1 MAEKIETFEEIEVRV
16 RNQLRNQAVP
26 MKCSNCDFEVAD
38 KDVYYNHIVDNH
50 VIEDPDTH
58 REERNTIEDE
68 HQDDIINEE
77 TLTEPCVFPPME
89 LIEQSD
95 MAANEDDYTI
105 VERTVDSILSLVVD
119 MADQRKEWAEKLRKS
134 LTSKNPNLLFSTL
147 GSSQE
152 PSDHEDDVESESG
165 EEEESSDNEESNEEE
180 KRRKE
185 VLEEQERYLLENIV
199 QDLVELESLEIVL
212 DVGGNAGV
220 KIKEEM
226 KNTELESGKKN
237 HTDFQD
243 QYQIF
248 AENLFN
254 PMAEKEMRK
263 IAKRKQL
270 KAMNKRKKKRRRM
283 AKELSDEEDNLE
295 EDEEEEEDD
304 RELSATSSQNLR
316 GLLACPSNLMG
327 R

>member
-50 VIEDPDTH
+50 DTH
-58 REERNTIEDE
+58 REERSTIEDE
-68 HQDDIINEE
+68 HKNDIINEE
-77 TLTEPCVFPPME
+77 TLTEPFVYPPLE
-89 LIEQSD
+89 LTKQSD
-95 MAANEDDYTI
+95 MAGNEDDDTI
-105 VERTVDSILSLVVD
+105 VEGTVDYILSLVVD

-134 LTSKNPNLLFSTL
+134 LSNKNPNLLFSTL

-152 PSDHEDDVESESG
+152 PSDHESESG
-165 EEEESSDNEESNEEE
+165 KYEESSDNEESDEEE
-180 KRRKE
+180 RRRKE

-199 QDLVELESLEIVL
+199 QDLVELESLEIDL
-212 DVGGNAGV
+212 VGGNAGV
-220 KIKEEM
+220 KIKQ
-226 KNTELESGKKN
+226 ELESGNKN
-237 HTDFQD
+237 QTDFQD

-254 PMAEKEMRK
+254 PMAEKEMKK

-283 AKELSDEEDNLE
+283 AKELSDDEADLDEDV
-295 EDEEEEEDD
+295 EEEDK

-316 GLLACPSNLMG
+316 RLLASPNSMG

>member
-16 RNQLRNQAVP
+16 RNQLRNQAVF
-26 MKCSNCDFEVAD
+26 MKCSNCDFETAD
-38 KDVYYNHIVDNH
+38 KDDYYNHIVNNH
-50 VIEDPDTH
+50 VINDPDPH
-58 REERNTIEDE
+58 MEEGNTIEDE
-68 HQDDIINEE
+68 HKNDIINEE
-77 TLTEPCVFPPME
+77 TLIYPPVE
-89 LIEQSD
+89 LTKQPN
-95 MAANEDDYTI
+95 MAGNEDDDTI
-105 VERTVDSILSLVVD
+105 VERTVDYILSLVVD

-134 LTSKNPNLLFSTL
+134 LSNKNPNLLFSTL

-180 KRRKE
+180 IRRKE

-199 QDLVELESLEIVL
+199 QDLVELESLEI
-212 DVGGNAGV
+212 DIVGDNAV
-220 KIKEEM
+220 MKIKQEM
-226 KNTELESGKKN
+226 NNTELESGKKN
-237 HTDFQD
+237 QTDFQD

-254 PMAEKEMRK
+254 PMAEKEMKK

-283 AKELSDEEDNLE
+283 AKELSDDEADLE
-295 EDEEEEEDD
+295 EDEEEDTT
-304 RELSATSSQNLR
+304 ELSATSSQNLR
-316 GLLACPSNLMG
+316 RLLASPNSMG

>member
-58 REERNTIEDE
+58 REERSTIEDE
-68 HQDDIINEE
+68 HKNDIVNEE
-77 TLTEPCVFPPME
+77 TLTEPFVYPPVE
-89 LIEQSD
+89 LTKQSD
-95 MAANEDDYTI
+95 MAGNEDDDTI
-105 VERTVDSILSLVVD
+105 VERTVDYILSLVVD
-119 MADQRKEWAEKLRKS
+119 MADQRREWAEKLRKS
-134 LTSKNPNLLFSTL
+134 LSNKNPNLLFSTL
-147 GSSQE
+147 GSFQE
-152 PSDHEDDVESESG
+152 PSDHESESG
-165 EEEESSDNEESNEEE
+165 EYEESSDNEESNEEE
-180 KRRKE
+180 RRRKE

-199 QDLVELESLEIVL
+199 QDLVELESLEIDL
-212 DVGGNAGV
+212 VGGNAGV
-220 KIKEEM
+220 KIKQEM

-237 HTDFQD
+237 QTDFQD

-254 PMAEKEMRK
+254 PMAEKEMKK

-283 AKELSDEEDNLE
+283 AKELSDDEADFEEDE
-295 EDEEEEEDD
+295 EDEEEDNT
-304 RELSATSSQNLR
+304 ELSATSSQNLR
-316 GLLACPSNLMG
+316 RLLASPNSMG

>member
-58 REERNTIEDE
+58 REERSKIEDE
-68 HQDDIINEE
+68 HKNDIINEE
-77 TLTEPCVFPPME
+77 TLTEPFVYPPVE
-89 LIEQSD
+89 LTKQLD
-95 MAANEDDYTI
+95 MAGNEDDDTI
-105 VERTVDSILSLVVD
+105 VERTVDYILSLVVD

-134 LTSKNPNLLFSTL
+134 LSNKNPNLLFSTL

-152 PSDHEDDVESESG
+152 PSDHESESG
-165 EEEESSDNEESNEEE
+165 EYEESSDNEESNEEE
-180 KRRKE
+180 IRRKE

-199 QDLVELESLEIVL
+199 QDLVELESLEIDL
-212 DVGGNAGV
+212 VGGNAGV
-220 KIKEEM
+220 KIKQEM
-226 KNTELESGKKN
+226 NNTELESGKKN
-237 HTDFQD
+237 QTDFQD

-254 PMAEKEMRK
+254 PMAEKEMKK

-283 AKELSDEEDNLE
+283 AKELSDDEADLEGDEEEGEEDNT
-295 EDEEEEEDD
+295 
-304 RELSATSSQNLR
+304 ELSATSSQNLR
-316 GLLACPSNLMG
+316 RLLASPNSMG

>member
-1 MAEKIETFEEIEVRV
+1 MTEKIETFEEIEVRV

-50 VIEDPDTH
+50 VVEDPDTH
-58 REERNTIEDE
+58 REERSTIEDE
-68 HQDDIINEE
+68 HKNDIINEE
-77 TLTEPCVFPPME
+77 TLTEPFVYPPVE
-89 LIEQSD
+89 LSKQSD
-95 MAANEDDYTI
+95 MAGNDTI

-134 LTSKNPNLLFSTL
+134 LSNKNPNLLFSTL

-152 PSDHEDDVESESG
+152 PSDHESESG
-165 EEEESSDNEESNEEE
+165 KYEESSDNEESDEEE
-180 KRRKE
+180 RRRKE

-199 QDLVELESLEIVL
+199 QDLVELESLEIDL
-212 DVGGNAGV
+212 VGGNAGV
-220 KIKEEM
+220 KIKQEM

-237 HTDFQD
+237 QTDFQD

-254 PMAEKEMRK
+254 PMAEKEMKK

-283 AKELSDEEDNLE
+283 AKELSDDEADL
-295 EDEEEEEDD
+295 EEEEEDNT
-304 RELSATSSQNLR
+304 ELSATSSQNLR
-316 GLLACPSNLMG
+316 RLLASPNSMG

>member
-58 REERNTIEDE
+58 REERSKIEDE
-68 HQDDIINEE
+68 HKNDIINEE
-77 TLTEPCVFPPME
+77 TLIYPPVE
-89 LIEQSD
+89 LTKQPN
-95 MAANEDDYTI
+95 MAGNEDDDTI
-105 VERTVDSILSLVVD
+105 VERTVDYILSLVVD

-134 LTSKNPNLLFSTL
+134 LSNKNPNLLFSTL

-152 PSDHEDDVESESG
+152 PSDHESESG
-165 EEEESSDNEESNEEE
+165 EYEESSDNEESNEEE
-180 KRRKE
+180 RRRKE

-199 QDLVELESLEIVL
+199 QDLVELESLEIDL
-212 DVGGNAGV
+212 AGSKAGV
-220 KIKEEM
+220 NIKQEM

-237 HTDFQD
+237 QTDFQD

-254 PMAEKEMRK
+254 PMAEREMKK

-283 AKELSDEEDNLE
+283 AKELSDDEADL
-295 EDEEEEEDD
+295 EEEEEDNT
-304 RELSATSSQNLR
+304 ELSATSSQNLR
-316 GLLACPSNLMG
+316 RLLASPNSMG